1 MFSRCATNA
10 CSCTLPRAFLPFTH
24 KAKNRRT
31 PLATVRAVTIL
42 GGNYLIAQQLPAS
55 SPKASFFS
63 IYESDRECKV
73 FSKIFSRVI
82 LEILMNGH
90 SDCNGYKPPLLTP
103 SLAFAYAGFP
113 PLYTAYMDIL
123 YTICSFIGSKSGE
136 RLFQSRYRNCC
147 SGYLKEVAGKEWYHT
162 HGK

>member
-1 MFSRCATNA
+1 MFSRCATNT

-63 IYESDRECKV
+63 IYESDLECKV
-73 FSKIFSRVI
+73 FIEFFSRVF
-82 LEILMNGH
+82 LKILMSGDSN
-90 SDCNGYKPPLLTP
+90 CNGYTRSLLTRIP
-103 SLAFAYAGFP
+103 AF
-113 PLYTAYMDIL
+113 
-123 YTICSFIGSKSGE
+123 SH
-136 RLFQSRYRNCC
+136 C
-147 SGYLKEVAGKEWYHT
+147 SGYNCMMVCERNIYTIYIFNLYCLTFNKMMLHCNQDNIVHFLG
-162 HGK
+162 GI

>member
-63 IYESDRECKV
+63 IYESDPECKV
-73 FSKIFSRVI
+73 FIEFFSRVF
-82 LEILMNGH
+82 LKILMSGD
-90 SDCNGYKPPLLTP
+90 SDCNGYTRSPLTRAP
-103 SLAFAYAGFP
+103 AFSHCPGYN
-113 PLYTAYMDIL
+113 YMMVCERNI
-123 YTICSFIGSKSGE
+123 YTIYIFNLYCLTFNRMMLHCNQDNIIHFFG
-136 RLFQSRYRNCC
+136 RYM
-147 SGYLKEVAGKEWYHT
+147 K
-162 HGK
+162 